1 MARRPASPRRSDG
14 GFTLTELMIVVVI
27 IGIMAAIARPSFTRD
42 RQVNEAVQFVSN
54 TANELARVRML
65 AMSQRLPMIV
75 AIFSDHID
83 VYQVTPPT
91 TGATQLTYSTAW
103 TAPTPCSSQPCA
115 AALRQIRGRP
125 GDVFMDVVTTGTS
138 SPGTNLSGTGCKQI
152 LFTTIGGARYQGD
165 CAAFT
170 STSANSAPAGVFV
183 YAKNSNVPTSHPLY
197 KFAIDVRPLTGSVKM
212 RNSW

>member
-1 MARRPASPRRSDG
+1 MARRPASRRRSDR

-27 IGIMAAIARPSFTRD
+27 IGIMAAMARPSLTRD

-65 AMSQRLPMIV
+65 AMAQRLPMIV

-83 VYQVTPPT
+83 VYQATAGT
-91 TGATQLTYSTAW
+91 TQLTASTNW
-103 TAPTPCSSQPCA
+103 TAPTPCTSTPCA
-115 AALRQIRGRP
+115 AAWRTIRGRP
-125 GDVFMDVVTTGTS
+125 GDVFMDVVTAGTTT
-138 SPGTNLSGTGCKQI
+138 PGVNLNATTGCKQI
-152 LFTTIGGARYQGD
+152 MFMTLGTVRYQGD

-170 STSANSAPAGVFV
+170 QASAASAPSAVFL
-183 YAKNSNVPTSHPLY
+183 YAKNSNVATTHPQY
-197 KFAIDVRPLTGSVKM
+197 KFTIDVRPLTGSVRM